1 MERFNDNKGTSTKR
15 TGSKGDNIYQDSGS
29 DKGQYK
35 DDNDNEGI
43 TPEILQPNPSSA
55 TPSFPTEIPARET
68 K

>member
-15 TGSKGDNIYQDSGS
+15 TGSNGDKIYQDSGS
-29 DKGQYK
+29 GKGQYK
-35 DDNDNEGI
+35 DNNANEGI

-55 TPSFPTEIPARET
+55 TPSIPTEMPTRET